1 MGRPWPIMA
10 GAAVSFGTD
19 GDIGRDAA
27 RSNEAMMATAWDLRR
42 IALSLAGTVEAP
54 HFDRTAFKVRRI
66 YVTLAPDGK
75 TANLMLTPDEQALKC
90 LVAPEIYAPVPN
102 AWGQNGATTVT
113 LAKIGARELR
123 AALEMAWAHAVATKP
138 RARR

>member
-1 MGRPWPIMA
+1 
-10 GAAVSFGTD
+10 
-19 GDIGRDAA
+19 
-27 RSNEAMMATAWDLRR
+27 MATPRDLRR

-66 YVTLAPDGK
+66 YATLAANGK

-102 AWGQNGATTVT
+102 AWGKNGATTVT
-113 LAKIGARELR
+113 LAKIGEKELR
-123 AALEMAWAHAVATKP
+123 GALEMAWAHAVAAKP
-138 RARR
+138 KTRR